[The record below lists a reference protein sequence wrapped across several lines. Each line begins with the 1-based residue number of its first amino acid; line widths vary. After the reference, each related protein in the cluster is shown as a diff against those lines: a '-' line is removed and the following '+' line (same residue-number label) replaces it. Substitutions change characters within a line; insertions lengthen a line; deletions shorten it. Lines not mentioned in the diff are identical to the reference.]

1 MGRYTRKRDRFGR
14 PSYEAILGSVYKD
27 EEDSGREYYAGPAL
41 TKLGEIEDVLD
52 ESDIRSAD
60 ELRRRIAP
68 PTACPIDVIFKALT
82 QGIYAKTVGRSNSNL
97 CQTIITKIK
106 SPALRMASDGSGR
119 IRLERTAPTRLGPD
133 SFELGR
139 YGIDWALTREE
150 LM

>member
-1 MGRYTRKRDRFGR
+1 MSRYTRKRERFGR
-14 PSYEAILGSVYKD
+14 PCYEAILGSVCKD
-27 EEDSGREYYAGPAL
+27 EEDSGHEYYAGPAL
-41 TKLGEIEDVLD
+41 TKLGEIEDILE
-52 ESDIRSAD
+52 ESNIRTPGD
-60 ELRRRIAP
+60 LRRRIAP
-68 PTACPIDVIFKALT
+68 ATACPVDVIFKALT

-133 SFELGR
+133 SFELDR
-139 YGIDWALTREE
+139 YGIEWALTKEE